1 MRFPCYFFTEKQND
15 RMEPRK
21 EESMAETK
29 AKKGK
34 ISPDEILV
42 KLCEEILYDKKGE
55 NILRLDLREYSA
67 LCDYFLLCTATSSP
81 HVGALAERVRR
92 EVLEQLKLKPLHMDG
107 TAESGWMIVD
117 YGNVM
122 VHIMTEEKRQEY
134 QLETL
139 WNDVPAV
146 DAVKRIEA
154 QLRKKTQARKKKAE
168 EGVFPAEKPAAKK
181 APAKKAAAKKPAAKK
196 APAKKTAAKKTAVK
210 KPAAKKSAK

>member
-1 MRFPCYFFTEKQND
+1 
-15 RMEPRK
+15 
-21 EESMAETK
+21 MAETK

-42 KLCEEILYDKKGE
+42 KLCEEIVYDKKGE

-81 HVGALAERVRR
+81 HVGALAERIRR
-92 EVLEQLKLKPLHMDG
+92 EVLEQLKIKPLHMDG

-168 EGVFPAEKPAAKK
+168 EGVFPAEKPAT
-181 APAKKAAAKKPAAKK
+181 KKPAAKK
-196 APAKKTAAKKTAVK
+196 APAKNPAAKKTAVK
-210 KPAAKKSAK
+210 KTAAKKPAAKPASKKSPAKKSAK